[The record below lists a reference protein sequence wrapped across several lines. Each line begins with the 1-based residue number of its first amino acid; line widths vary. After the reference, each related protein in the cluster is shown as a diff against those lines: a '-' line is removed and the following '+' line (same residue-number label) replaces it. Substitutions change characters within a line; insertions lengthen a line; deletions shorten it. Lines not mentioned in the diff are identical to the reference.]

1 MALRFLKW
9 LSVVALLL
17 GLVMRSSPNFRIVLE
32 LVVCVTALTVVTQAF
47 RTGKHLWAGVFLSIA
62 VLFNPVVPF
71 TLSAPMYFGL
81 DLACVAT
88 FLLSLTALK
97 AGPRL
102 SIQGIIHPH
111 RRIESL

>member
-1 MALRFLKW
+1 MKW
-9 LSVVALLL
+9 VSIVALLL
-17 GLVMRSSPNFRIVLE
+17 ALVMRSSPNFRILME
-32 LVVCVTALTVVTQAF
+32 GVVCITALTLVTQAF
-47 RTGKHLWAGVFLSIA
+47 RTRKHLWAGVFLSIA
-62 VLFNPVVPF
+62 VLFNPIVPF
-71 TLSAPMYFGL
+71 TLSAPVFFGL

-88 FLLSLTALK
+88 FWLSLTALK

>member
-1 MALRFLKW
+1 MKW
-9 LSVVALLL
+9 LSIMALLL
-17 GLVMRSSPNFRIVLE
+17 GLMMRSSSNYRMMLE
-32 LVVCVTALTVVTQAF
+32 LVVCITALTAVVQAF
-47 RTGKHLWAGVFLSIA
+47 RTRKHLWGGVFLSIA
-62 VLFNPVVPF
+62 VLFNPVFSF
-71 TLSAPMYFGL
+71 TLSAPMFFAV
-81 DLACVAT
+81 DLVCIVT